1 MSPNLVDPC
10 SRHGQINNDIVGG
23 LDSREEDG
31 EPEEV
36 KKVMNVL
43 LVNVLGEENDCQE

>member
-23 LDSREEDG
+23 LDKGDDG
-31 EPEEV
+31 EQEEV
-36 KKVMNVL
+36 QKVKNAL
-43 LVNVLGEENDCQE
+43 LANVLGEENDCQE